1 MPNEN
6 TYASR
11 RDRRRATR
19 KGTFGLNAATAGRA
33 SATALTTLG
42 LVLTSTV
49 AAQAS
54 ADGPEQDRQSA
65 AVQLDTAGFSAD
77 HGSHSANE
85 APAAQQADARPTQQP
100 AQPSEHQAG
109 DGFTTA
115 SSTGVSETSPS
126 SDSSNS
132 VVAAA
137 YSAIGTPYSWGGTT
151 PAAFDCSGLINWAY
165 QQAGHDGLPRTTFGM
180 EMSLPQV
187 SAPQP
192 GDIVLANNSTHAG
205 IYVGD
210 GQVISATSSG
220 VSLHNMHEE
229 WHQVNAIVSPN

>member
-77 HGSHSANE
+77 HGSHSAVE
-85 APAAQQADARPTQQP
+85 APAAQQAEAQLTQQS
-100 AQPSEHQAG
+100 AQPSEPQAAG
-109 DGFTTA
+109 GFTTA

-151 PAAFDCSGLINWAY
+151 PAAVDCSGLINWAY

>member
-1 MPNEN
+1 MSDKN
-6 TYASR
+6 TYTSR
-11 RDRRRATR
+11 RDRRRTAQ
-19 KGTFGLNAATAGRA
+19 KGSFSLSAASAGRA
-33 SATALTTLG
+33 SATALTALG
-42 LVLTSTV
+42 LALTSSV

-54 ADGPEQDRQSA
+54 AGGPEQDRQSA
-65 AVQLDTAGFSAD
+65 TVQLDTAGSTAD
-77 HGSHSANE
+77 HSSHSAVE
-85 APAAQQADARPTQQP
+85 APAAQQAEAQLTQQS
-100 AQPSEHQAG
+100 AQPSEPQAAG
-109 DGFTTA
+109 GFTTA

-132 VVAAA
+132 AVAAA
-137 YSAIGTPYSWGGTT
+137 YSALGTPYSWGGTT
-151 PAAFDCSGLINWAY
+151 PAGFDCSGLINWAY
-165 QQAGHDGLPRTTFGM
+165 EQAGHDGLPRTTFGM

>member
-1 MPNEN
+1 MARSR
-6 TYASR
+6 TASR
-11 RDRRRATR
+11 QQFSWTPPDPPQT
-19 KGTFGLNAATAGRA
+19 TAH
-33 SATALTTLG
+33 TAP
-42 LVLTSTV
+42 V
-49 AAQAS
+49 
-54 ADGPEQDRQSA
+54 
-65 AVQLDTAGFSAD
+65 
-77 HGSHSANE
+77 E
-85 APAAQQADARPTQQP
+85 APAAQQAEAQLTQQP
-100 AQPSEHQAG
+100 AQPSEPQAA

-126 SDSSNS
+126 SDNSNS
-132 VVAAA
+132 AVAAA
-137 YSAIGTPYSWGGTT
+137 YSALGTPYSWGGTT

-165 QQAGHDGLPRTTFGM
+165 EQAGHDGLPRTTFGM